1 MFHII
6 FFHLIWTGQPQ
17 PDEVATEPAVVK
29 LVGDQQEVGVG
40 SGEDIEEE
48 PAEVDPLMD
57 VQDMD

>member
-1 MFHII
+1 M
-6 FFHLIWTGQPQ
+6 
-17 PDEVATEPAVVK
+17 ATEPAVVK